1 MNSEKTVN
9 RILEEIDKSML
20 LGAAFDCMTES
31 GKEKFKS
38 KIKKIVEDNQDD
50 NSQN

>member
-9 RILEEIDKSML
+9 KILEEIDKSML

-31 GKEKFKS
+31 GKEKFKA
-38 KIKKIVEDNQDD
+38 KITKIVEDH
-50 NSQN
+50 QNVLTQS